1 MSSKVLV
8 TGGSGYLSTRLIA
21 ALLRDGREVRAT
33 VRSLEGETGVREAVR
48 RGGVDD
54 TGLELVEA
62 DLISDDGWPDALEDV
77 EEVHHVASPI
87 PSAQPKDPNE
97 LIIPAREGAVR
108 VLKAARDAGVRRVV
122 LTSSFA
128 AVGYSPKAVRD
139 DYTEADWTDPDTPG
153 LAPYP
158 RSKAIAERAAWDFIG
173 TEGGDTQLV
182 VVNPTFIAGPSLV
195 PTQRSSLTAFKAI
208 IEGTMP
214 ALPRQRF
221 GVVDVRDVAE
231 AHIAAMA
238 TPAAVGKRYLLLA
251 DGPTITW
258 LGLAQILRDHLGP
271 AGAHVTTEEAPGE
284 DPEPLTIHNDRAK
297 QELDWQPR
305 PAETTIVETAESLRE
320 LGLLETTGSNT
331 RKVLSTGRR
340 PVTA

>member
-1 MSSKVLV
+1 MSKVLV
-8 TGGSGYLSTRLIA
+8 TGGSGYVGTQLIA
-21 ALLRDGREVRAT
+21 ALLRDGRQVRAT
-33 VRSLEGETGVREAVR
+33 VRSLAGDADVRTAVR

-54 TGLELVEA
+54 TGLELVAA
-62 DLISDDGWPDALEDV
+62 DLSSDDGWPAALDGV

-87 PSAQPKDPNE
+87 PSAQPKDPDE
-97 LIIPAREGAVR
+97 LIVPAREGAVR
-108 VLKAARDAGVRRVV
+108 VLQAARDAGARRVV

-139 DYTEADWTDPDTPG
+139 YTEADWTDPDAPG
-153 LAPYP
+153 LPPYP

-173 TEGGDTQLV
+173 AEGGDTQLV

-195 PTQRSSLTAFKAI
+195 AALRSTLSGFKAI

-231 AHIAAMA
+231 AHVTAMA
-238 TPAAVGKRYLLLA
+238 TPAAAGKRYLLLA

-258 LGLAQILRDHLGP
+258 LGLAQALRDHLGP
-271 AGAHVTTEEAPGE
+271 AGEHVTTNEAPGE
-284 DPEPLTIHNDRAK
+284 DPAPLTIHNDRAK
-297 QELDWQPR
+297 QELGWQPR
-305 PAETTIVETAESLRE
+305 PVETTIVETAESLRD
-320 LGLLETTGSNT
+320 LGLLET
-331 RKVLSTGRR
+331 R
-340 PVTA
+340 

>member
-1 MSSKVLV
+1 MTSKVLV
-8 TGGSGYLSTRLIA
+8 TGGSGYLGTRLIA
-21 ALLRDGREVRAT
+21 ALLREGREVRGT
-33 VRSLEGETGVREAVR
+33 VRSLDGEAGVREAVSR
-48 RGGVDD
+48 SGVDD
-54 TGLELVEA
+54 TGLELVKA
-62 DLISDDGWPDALEDV
+62 DLTSDEGWPGALEGV

-87 PSAQPKDPNE
+87 PSAQPKDPDE
-97 LIIPAREGAVR
+97 LIIPAREGTVR
-108 VLKAARDAGVRRVV
+108 VLKASRDAGARRVV

-139 DYTEADWTDPDTPG
+139 YSEADWTDPGTPG

-158 RSKAIAERAAWDFIG
+158 RSKAIAERAAWDFIE

-195 PTQRSSLTAFKAI
+195 PALRSSLTAFKAI

-231 AHIAAMA
+231 AHIRAMA
-238 TPAAVGKRYLLLA
+238 TPAAAGRRYLLLA

-271 AGAHVTTEEAPGE
+271 AGGHVTTDESPGQ
-284 DPEPLTIHNDRAK
+284 DPPPLTIHNDRAR
-297 QELDWQPR
+297 QELDWRPR
-305 PAETTIVETAESLRE
+305 PAETTIVETADSLRD
-320 LGLLETTGSNT
+320 LGLLEA
-331 RKVLSTGRR
+331 R
-340 PVTA
+340 

>member
-8 TGGSGYLSTRLIA
+8 TGGSGYLGTRLIT

-33 VRSLEGETGVREAVR
+33 VRTLDAQADVFAAVR
-48 RGGVDD
+48 RDGADD
-54 TGLELVEA
+54 AGLELVAA
-62 DLISDDGWPDALEDV
+62 DLTSDDGWPDALDGV

-87 PSAQPKDPNE
+87 PSAQPTDPDE
-97 LIIPAREGAVR
+97 LIVPARQGTVR
-108 VLKAARDAGVRRVV
+108 VLKAARDAGARRVV

-139 DYTEADWTDPDTPG
+139 YTEADWTDPDTPG
-153 LAPYP
+153 LPPYP

-173 TEGGDTQLV
+173 TQGGDTQLV

-195 PTQRSSLTAFKAI
+195 PALRSTPTYFKAI
-208 IEGTMP
+208 IEGTMS

-221 GVVDVRDVAE
+221 GVVDVRDVAD

-238 TPAAVGKRYLLLA
+238 TPAANGKRYLLLA

-258 LGLAQILRDHLGP
+258 VELAQILRDHLGS
-271 AGAHVTTEEAPGE
+271 AGGHVTTDEAPGE
-284 DPEPLTIHNDRAK
+284 DPSPLTIHNERAK
-297 QELDWQPR
+297 QELGWQPR
-305 PAETTIVETAESLRE
+305 PAETTIVETADSLRD
-320 LGLLETTGSNT
+320 LGLLG
-331 RKVLSTGRR
+331 
-340 PVTA
+340 AY